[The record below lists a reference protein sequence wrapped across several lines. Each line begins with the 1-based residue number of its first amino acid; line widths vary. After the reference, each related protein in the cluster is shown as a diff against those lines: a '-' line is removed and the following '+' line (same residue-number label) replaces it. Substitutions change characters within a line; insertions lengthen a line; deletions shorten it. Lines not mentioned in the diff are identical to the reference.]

1 MNSTWK
7 WSRTDSWGWWW
18 GGPEA
23 AGSRGPNGSRGPAT
37 AAAGPPHSQARTLP
51 GGHPSWG
58 TRSAKCPA
66 TKCWLKPHP
75 INNATAN
82 CDYFRL
88 SLISKEFQEKK
99 TVRYLELI
107 LKVSTRILKGLSH
120 EIFGPVYWPVWMYL
134 GLNKNRFWFLNLKK
148 LLRYETAIL
157 SFVAFQFNSRRFLE
171 SPRRIGNWVRG
182 SPRFI

>member
-1 MNSTWK
+1 VKNVIWALLSFYLPLKKYIEISRCVTDTVFFKRSHPPPPPKIEKNGQRMYSTWK
-7 WSRTDSWGWWW
+7 WSWTDSWGWRW

-88 SLISKEFQEKK
+88 SLISKEFQEK
-99 TVRYLELI
+99 
-107 LKVSTRILKGLSH
+107 
-120 EIFGPVYWPVWMYL
+120 
-134 GLNKNRFWFLNLKK
+134 N
-148 LLRYETAIL
+148 
-157 SFVAFQFNSRRFLE
+157 NSMVFRAHLE
-171 SPRRIGNWVRG
+171 SFNK
-182 SPRFI
+182 S